1 MNLILAFWHFS
12 FCKKTASLLRSV
24 LPIWKLLRL
33 PSIHARFALRG
44 LSCFG
49 LVAWV
54 TVLLVSIFL
63 FSWTVIWFCFVL
75 FSFLIWSLGLPA
87 FCCFIAGIFVSPM
100 CFFAYVFLI
109 SGLVVNLEP
118 NSGTSLFA
126 NRFCCNL
133 LMVTERIMLL
143 VVLSE
148 FFYENALRV
157 PRR

>member
-1 MNLILAFWHFS
+1 MGITCA
-12 FCKKTASLLRSV
+12 V
-24 LPIWKLLRL
+24 
-33 PSIHARFALRG
+33 RG

-49 LVAWV
+49 LGC
-54 TVLLVSIFL
+54 LGDGFIGQHFL

-75 FSFLIWSLGLPA
+75 FSFLSWSLDFSA